1 MNPLI
6 FREYDIRGMV
16 GKDLTPDVV
25 REIGRGYG
33 TMMRNL
39 GKRHITV
46 GRDNRLSSKDFR
58 DALVDGILSTGI
70 DVTDLGL
77 IPTPLLYFSLFHLPV
92 DGGVQITGSH
102 NPPEFNGFKLGV
114 GKTTIHGKE
123 IQHVREIIESGK
135 LSQGKGT
142 LKEYDIITPYLE
154 MVKSKIKLNK
164 KLKVVLDGGNG
175 TSGLIAPKL
184 LRDLGCEVTELY
196 CNLDGNF
203 PNHFPDPT
211 VVKNLTDLI
220 KKVKNEK
227 ADVGIG
233 YDGDADRIG
242 VVDNDGNI
250 IWGDQLMIIFARDIL
265 KRKKGAKVVF
275 EVKCSQNLGNDI
287 KKHGGIPIMWAAG
300 HSLIKDKML
309 KENAEFG
316 GEMSGHIF
324 FKDGYFGFDD
334 AIYASLR
341 LLLILSNTNQKI
353 TEMLA
358 DVPKTFT
365 TPEIRVDCPDEEKF
379 EIVKKITSDFK
390 KEYEVIDIDGARV
403 IFNEGWGLIRASNT
417 QPVLVVRFEAETE
430 EKLEDFK
437 KILYQR
443 LNKFPALKDLK
454 PF

>member
-16 GKDLTPDVV
+16 GKDLTHDVV

-39 GKRHITV
+39 GKKHITV

-58 DALVDGILSTGI
+58 DAIVEGILSTGI
-70 DVTDLGL
+70 DVTDCGL

-102 NPPEFNGFKLGV
+102 NPPEFNGFKLCV

-220 KKVKNEK
+220 KKVKDEK

-242 VVDNDGNI
+242 VVDNEGNI

-379 EIVKKITSDFK
+379 EIVKKITADFK
-390 KEYEVIDIDGARV
+390 KEYDVIDIDGARV
-403 IFNEGWGLIRASNT
+403 IFNGGWGLIRASNT

-443 LNKFPALKDLK
+443 LNKFPALKSLK

>member
-39 GKRHITV
+39 GKRHVTV

-58 DALVDGILSTGI
+58 DAIVDGILSTGI
-70 DVTDLGL
+70 DVTDCGL

-102 NPPEFNGFKLGV
+102 NPPEFNGFKLCV

-220 KKVKNEK
+220 KKVKDEK

-353 TEMLA
+353 TEMLS

-379 EIVKKITSDFK
+379 EIVKKITADFK
-390 KEYEVIDIDGARV
+390 KEYDVIDIDGARV
-403 IFNEGWGLIRASNT
+403 IFNGGWGLIRASNT

-443 LNKFPALKDLK
+443 LNKFPALKSLK

>member
-16 GKDLTPDVV
+16 GKDLTQDVV

-58 DALVDGILSTGI
+58 DAIVEGILSTGI
-70 DVTDLGL
+70 DVTDCGL

-164 KLKVVLDGGNG
+164 KLKVVIDGGNG

-220 KKVKNEK
+220 KKVKSEK

-379 EIVKKITSDFK
+379 DVVKKITADFK
-390 KEYEVIDIDGARV
+390 KEYDVIDIDGARV
-403 IFNEGWGLIRASNT
+403 IFDGGWGLIRASNT

-430 EKLEDFK
+430 EKLEDYKNIVYK
-437 KILYQR
+437 KL
-443 LNKFPALKDLK
+443 KEFPALKDLK

>member
-1 MNPLI
+1 
-6 FREYDIRGMV
+6 
-16 GKDLTPDVV
+16 
-25 REIGRGYG
+25 
-33 TMMRNL
+33 
-39 GKRHITV
+39 
-46 GRDNRLSSKDFR
+46 
-58 DALVDGILSTGI
+58 
-70 DVTDLGL
+70 
-77 IPTPLLYFSLFHLPV
+77 
-92 DGGVQITGSH
+92 
-102 NPPEFNGFKLGV
+102 
-114 GKTTIHGKE
+114 
-123 IQHVREIIESGK
+123 
-135 LSQGKGT
+135 
-142 LKEYDIITPYLE
+142 
-154 MVKSKIKLNK
+154 
-164 KLKVVLDGGNG
+164 
-175 TSGLIAPKL
+175 
-184 LRDLGCEVTELY
+184 
-196 CNLDGNF
+196 
-203 PNHFPDPT
+203 
-211 VVKNLTDLI
+211 
-220 KKVKNEK
+220 
-227 ADVGIG
+227 
-233 YDGDADRIG
+233 
-242 VVDNDGNI
+242 
-250 IWGDQLMIIFARDIL
+250 MIIFARDIL

-379 EIVKKITSDFK
+379 EIVKKITADFK
-390 KEYEVIDIDGARV
+390 KEYDVIDIDGARV
-403 IFNEGWGLIRASNT
+403 IFNGGWGLIRASNT

-443 LNKFPALKDLK
+443 LNKFPALKSLK

>member
-25 REIGRGYG
+25 MEIGRGYG

-39 GKRHITV
+39 GKRHVTV

-58 DALVDGILSTGI
+58 DAIVEGILSTGI
-70 DVTDLGL
+70 DVTDCGL

-164 KLKVVLDGGNG
+164 KLKVVIDGGNG

-220 KKVKNEK
+220 KKVKDEK

-390 KEYEVIDIDGARV
+390 KEYDVIDIDGARV
-403 IFNEGWGLIRASNT
+403 IFDGGWGLIRASNT

-430 EKLEDFK
+430 KKLEDFK

-443 LNKFPALKDLK
+443 LNKFPALKNLK

>member
-6 FREYDIRGMV
+6 FREYDIRGTV
-16 GKDLTPDVV
+16 GKDLTHDVV
-25 REIGRGYG
+25 RDIGRGYG

-39 GKRHITV
+39 GKRHVTV

-58 DALVDGILSTGI
+58 DAIVEGILSTGI
-70 DVTDLGL
+70 DVTDCGL

-92 DGGVQITGSH
+92 DGAVQITGSH
-102 NPPEFNGFKLGV
+102 NPPEFNGFKLCV

-123 IQHVREIIESGK
+123 IQHIREIIESGK
-135 LSQGKGT
+135 LSTGKGN
-142 LKEYDIITPYLE
+142 LKEYEIITPYLE
-154 MVKSKIKLNK
+154 MVKSKIKLDK

-184 LRDLGCEVTELY
+184 LRDLGCEVSELY

-220 KKVKNEK
+220 KKVRDEK

-242 VVDNDGNI
+242 VVDNEGNI

-265 KRKKGAKVVF
+265 KRKPGAKIVF

-334 AIYASLR
+334 AIFASLR
-341 LLLILSNTNQKI
+341 LLLILSGTNRKI
-353 TEMLA
+353 TDMLS
-358 DVPKTFT
+358 DVPKTVS

-379 EIVKKITSDFK
+379 EIVKKITAGFK
-390 KEYEVIDIDGARV
+390 KEYEVIAIDGARV
-403 IFNEGWGLIRASNT
+403 IFDSGWGLIRASNT
-417 QPVLVVRFEAETE
+417 QPVLVVRFEADTK
-430 EKLEDFK
+430 EKLEDYKNIIYK
-437 KILYQR
+437 KL
-443 LNKFPALKDLK
+443 KEFPALKDLK
-454 PF
+454 RF

>member
-16 GKDLTPDVV
+16 GKDLTQDVV

-39 GKRHITV
+39 GKKHVTV

-58 DALVDGILSTGI
+58 DAIVEGILSTGI
-70 DVTDLGL
+70 DVTDCGL

-123 IQHVREIIESGK
+123 IQHIREIIESGK
-135 LSQGKGT
+135 LSQGKGA

-164 KLKVVLDGGNG
+164 KLKVVIDGGNG

-220 KKVKNEK
+220 KKVKSEK

-233 YDGDADRIG
+233 YDGDSDRVG

-341 LLLILSNTNQKI
+341 LLSILSNTNQKI

-365 TPEIRVDCPDEEKF
+365 TPELRVDCPDEEKF
-379 EIVKKITSDFK
+379 DVVKKITSDFK

-403 IFNEGWGLIRASNT
+403 IFNGGWGLIRASNT

-430 EKLEDFK
+430 EKLNDYKNIVYKKLIEFK
-437 KILYQR
+437 
-443 LNKFPALKDLK
+443 PLKGLK

>member
-16 GKDLTPDVV
+16 GKDLTHDVV

-39 GKRHITV
+39 GKKHITV

-58 DALVDGILSTGI
+58 DAIVEGILSTGI
-70 DVTDLGL
+70 NVTDCGL

-102 NPPEFNGFKLGV
+102 NPPEFNGFKLCV

-135 LSQGKGT
+135 LSQGKGI

-220 KKVKNEK
+220 KKVKDEK

-242 VVDNDGNI
+242 VVDNEGNI

-379 EIVKKITSDFK
+379 EIVKKITADFK
-390 KEYEVIDIDGARV
+390 KEYDVIDIDGARV
-403 IFNEGWGLIRASNT
+403 IFNGGWGLIRASNT

-430 EKLEDFK
+430 EKLEDYKNIVYKRLKNFK
-437 KILYQR
+437 
-443 LNKFPALKDLK
+443 PLKDLK

>member
-39 GKRHITV
+39 GKRHVTV

-58 DALVDGILSTGI
+58 DAIVNGILSTGI
-70 DVTDLGL
+70 DVTDCGL

-220 KKVKNEK
+220 KKVKSEK

-353 TEMLA
+353 TEMLS

-379 EIVKKITSDFK
+379 EIVKNITADFK
-390 KEYEVIDIDGARV
+390 KEYDVIDIDGARV
-403 IFNEGWGLIRASNT
+403 IFNGGWGLIRASNT

-443 LNKFPALKDLK
+443 LNKFPALKSLK

>member
-1 MNPLI
+1 
-6 FREYDIRGMV
+6 
-16 GKDLTPDVV
+16 
-25 REIGRGYG
+25 
-33 TMMRNL
+33 
-39 GKRHITV
+39 
-46 GRDNRLSSKDFR
+46 
-58 DALVDGILSTGI
+58 
-70 DVTDLGL
+70 
-77 IPTPLLYFSLFHLPV
+77 
-92 DGGVQITGSH
+92 
-102 NPPEFNGFKLGV
+102 
-114 GKTTIHGKE
+114 
-123 IQHVREIIESGK
+123 
-135 LSQGKGT
+135 
-142 LKEYDIITPYLE
+142 

-164 KLKVVLDGGNG
+164 KLKVVIDGGNG

-220 KKVKNEK
+220 KKVKDEK

-379 EIVKKITSDFK
+379 EIVKKITADFK
-390 KEYEVIDIDGARV
+390 KEYDVIDIDGARV
-403 IFNEGWGLIRASNT
+403 IFNGGWGLIRASNT

-443 LNKFPALKDLK
+443 LNKFPALKSLK

>member
-16 GKDLTPDVV
+16 GKDLTHDVV

-39 GKRHITV
+39 GKKHITV

-58 DALVDGILSTGI
+58 DAIVEGILSTGI
-70 DVTDLGL
+70 DVTDCGL

-102 NPPEFNGFKLGV
+102 NPPEFNGFKLCV

-135 LSQGKGT
+135 LSQGKGI

-220 KKVKNEK
+220 KKVKDEK

-242 VVDNDGNI
+242 VVDNEGNI

-379 EIVKKITSDFK
+379 EIVKKITADFK
-390 KEYEVIDIDGARV
+390 KEYDVIDIDGARV
-403 IFNEGWGLIRASNT
+403 IFNGGWGLIRASNT

-443 LNKFPALKDLK
+443 LNKFPALKSLK

>member
-39 GKRHITV
+39 GKRHVTV

-58 DALVDGILSTGI
+58 DAIVDGILSTGI
-70 DVTDLGL
+70 DVTDCGL

-164 KLKVVLDGGNG
+164 KLKVVIDGGNG

-220 KKVKNEK
+220 KKVKDEK

-379 EIVKKITSDFK
+379 DVVKKITADFK
-390 KEYEVIDIDGARV
+390 KEYDVIDIDGARV
-403 IFNEGWGLIRASNT
+403 IFNGGWGLIRASNT

-430 EKLEDFK
+430 EKLEDYKNIVYKRLKNFK
-437 KILYQR
+437 
-443 LNKFPALKDLK
+443 PLKDLK

>member
-39 GKRHITV
+39 GKRHVTV

-58 DALVDGILSTGI
+58 DAIVDGILSTGI
-70 DVTDLGL
+70 DVTDCGL

-164 KLKVVLDGGNG
+164 KLKVVIDGGNG

-220 KKVKNEK
+220 KKVKDEK

-233 YDGDADRIG
+233 YDGDSDRIG

-341 LLLILSNTNQKI
+341 LLSILSNTNQKI
-353 TEMLA
+353 TDMLS

-379 EIVKKITSDFK
+379 DVVKKITADFK
-390 KEYEVIDIDGARV
+390 KEYNVIDIDGARV
-403 IFNEGWGLIRASNT
+403 IFDGGWGLIRASNT

-430 EKLEDFK
+430 EKLEDYKNIVYK
-437 KILYQR
+437 KL
-443 LNKFPALKDLK
+443 KEFPALKDLK

>member
-16 GKDLTPDVV
+16 GKDLTHDVV

-39 GKRHITV
+39 GKKHITV

-58 DALVDGILSTGI
+58 DAIVEGILSTGI
-70 DVTDLGL
+70 DVTDCGL

-102 NPPEFNGFKLGV
+102 NPPEFNGFKLCV

-220 KKVKNEK
+220 KKVKSEK

-353 TEMLA
+353 TEMLS

-379 EIVKKITSDFK
+379 EIVKKITADFK
-390 KEYEVIDIDGARV
+390 KEYDVIDIDGARV
-403 IFNEGWGLIRASNT
+403 IFNGGWGLIRASNT

-443 LNKFPALKDLK
+443 LNKFPALKSLK

>member
-16 GKDLTPDVV
+16 GKDLTHDVV
-25 REIGRGYG
+25 REISRGYG

-39 GKRHITV
+39 GKKHITV

-58 DALVDGILSTGI
+58 DAIVEGILSTGI
-70 DVTDLGL
+70 DVTDCGL

-102 NPPEFNGFKLGV
+102 NPPEFNGFKLCV

-135 LSQGKGT
+135 LSQGKGI

-220 KKVKNEK
+220 KKVKDEK

-242 VVDNDGNI
+242 VVDNEGNI

-379 EIVKKITSDFK
+379 EIVKKITADFK
-390 KEYEVIDIDGARV
+390 KEYDVIDIDGARV
-403 IFNEGWGLIRASNT
+403 IFNGGWGLIRASNT

-443 LNKFPALKDLK
+443 LNKFPALKSLK

>member
-39 GKRHITV
+39 GKRHVTV

-58 DALVDGILSTGI
+58 DAIVDGILSTGI
-70 DVTDLGL
+70 DVTDCGL

-102 NPPEFNGFKLGV
+102 NPPEFNGFKLCV

-164 KLKVVLDGGNG
+164 KLKVVIDGGNG

-220 KKVKNEK
+220 KKVKSEK

-353 TEMLA
+353 TEMLS

-379 EIVKKITSDFK
+379 EIVKNITADFK
-390 KEYEVIDIDGARV
+390 KEYDVIDIDGARV
-403 IFNEGWGLIRASNT
+403 IFNGGWGLIRASNT

-443 LNKFPALKDLK
+443 LNKFPALKSLK

>member
-1 MNPLI
+1 
-6 FREYDIRGMV
+6 
-16 GKDLTPDVV
+16 
-25 REIGRGYG
+25 
-33 TMMRNL
+33 
-39 GKRHITV
+39 
-46 GRDNRLSSKDFR
+46 
-58 DALVDGILSTGI
+58 
-70 DVTDLGL
+70 
-77 IPTPLLYFSLFHLPV
+77 
-92 DGGVQITGSH
+92 
-102 NPPEFNGFKLGV
+102 
-114 GKTTIHGKE
+114 
-123 IQHVREIIESGK
+123 
-135 LSQGKGT
+135 
-142 LKEYDIITPYLE
+142 
-154 MVKSKIKLNK
+154 
-164 KLKVVLDGGNG
+164 
-175 TSGLIAPKL
+175 
-184 LRDLGCEVTELY
+184 
-196 CNLDGNF
+196 
-203 PNHFPDPT
+203 
-211 VVKNLTDLI
+211 
-220 KKVKNEK
+220 
-227 ADVGIG
+227 
-233 YDGDADRIG
+233 
-242 VVDNDGNI
+242 
-250 IWGDQLMIIFARDIL
+250 MIIFARDIL

-353 TEMLA
+353 TEMLS

-379 EIVKKITSDFK
+379 EIVKNITADFK
-390 KEYEVIDIDGARV
+390 KEYDVIDIDGARV
-403 IFNEGWGLIRASNT
+403 IFNGGWGLIRASNT

-443 LNKFPALKDLK
+443 LNKFPALKSLK

>member
-39 GKRHITV
+39 GKRHVTV

-58 DALVDGILSTGI
+58 DAIVEGILSTGI
-70 DVTDLGL
+70 DVTDCGL

-164 KLKVVLDGGNG
+164 KLKVVIDGGNG

-220 KKVKNEK
+220 KKVKDEK

-390 KEYEVIDIDGARV
+390 KEYDVIDIDGARV
-403 IFNEGWGLIRASNT
+403 IFNGGWGLIRASNT

-430 EKLEDFK
+430 KKLEDFK

-443 LNKFPALKDLK
+443 LNKFPALKNLK

>member
-39 GKRHITV
+39 GKRHVTV

-58 DALVDGILSTGI
+58 DAIVDGILSTGI
-70 DVTDLGL
+70 DVTDCGL

-102 NPPEFNGFKLGV
+102 NPPEFNGFKLCV

-220 KKVKNEK
+220 KKVKDEK

-379 EIVKKITSDFK
+379 EIVKKITADFK
-390 KEYEVIDIDGARV
+390 KEYDVIDIDGARV
-403 IFNEGWGLIRASNT
+403 IFNGGWGLIRASNT

-443 LNKFPALKDLK
+443 LNKFPALKSLK

>member
-16 GKDLTPDVV
+16 GKDLTHDVV

-39 GKRHITV
+39 GKKHITV

-58 DALVDGILSTGI
+58 DAIVEGILSTGI
-70 DVTDLGL
+70 DVTDCGL

-102 NPPEFNGFKLGV
+102 NPPEFNGFKLCV

-135 LSQGKGT
+135 LSQGKGI

-164 KLKVVLDGGNG
+164 KLKVVIDGGNG

-220 KKVKNEK
+220 KKVKDEK

-242 VVDNDGNI
+242 VVDNEGNI

-379 EIVKKITSDFK
+379 EIVKKITADFK
-390 KEYEVIDIDGARV
+390 KEYDVIDIDGARV
-403 IFNEGWGLIRASNT
+403 IFDGGWGLIRASNT

-430 EKLEDFK
+430 KKLEDFK

-443 LNKFPALKDLK
+443 LNKFPALKSLK

>member
-58 DALVDGILSTGI
+58 DAIVDGILSTGI
-70 DVTDLGL
+70 DVTDCGL

-102 NPPEFNGFKLGV
+102 NPPEFNGFKLSV

-135 LSQGKGT
+135 LSQGKGV

-164 KLKVVLDGGNG
+164 KLKVVIDGGNG

-220 KKVKNEK
+220 KKVKDEK

-353 TEMLA
+353 TDMLS

-379 EIVKKITSDFK
+379 EIVKKITADFK
-390 KEYEVIDIDGARV
+390 KEYDVIDIDGARV
-403 IFNEGWGLIRASNT
+403 IFDGGWGLIRASNT

-430 EKLEDFK
+430 EKLNNFK
-437 KILYQR
+437 NIIYQR
-443 LNKFPALKDLK
+443 LKKIPALKDLK

>member
-39 GKRHITV
+39 GKRHVTV
-46 GRDNRLSSKDFR
+46 GRDNRLSSKGFR
-58 DALVDGILSTGI
+58 DAIVDGILSTGI
-70 DVTDLGL
+70 DVTDCGL

-164 KLKVVLDGGNG
+164 KLKVVIDGGNG

-220 KKVKNEK
+220 KKVKDEK

-233 YDGDADRIG
+233 YDGDSDRIG

-341 LLLILSNTNQKI
+341 LLSILSNTNQKI
-353 TEMLA
+353 TDMLS

-379 EIVKKITSDFK
+379 DVVKKITADFK
-390 KEYEVIDIDGARV
+390 KEYNVIDIDGARV
-403 IFNEGWGLIRASNT
+403 IFDGGWGLIRASNT

-430 EKLEDFK
+430 EKLEDYKNIVYK
-437 KILYQR
+437 KL
-443 LNKFPALKDLK
+443 KEFPALKDLK

>member
-1 MNPLI
+1 ML
-6 FREYDIRGMV
+6 FR
-16 GKDLTPDVV
+16 
-25 REIGRGYG
+25 
-33 TMMRNL
+33 
-39 GKRHITV
+39 
-46 GRDNRLSSKDFR
+46 S
-58 DALVDGILSTGI
+58 
-70 DVTDLGL
+70 
-77 IPTPLLYFSLFHLPV
+77 
-92 DGGVQITGSH
+92 
-102 NPPEFNGFKLGV
+102 
-114 GKTTIHGKE
+114 
-123 IQHVREIIESGK
+123 
-135 LSQGKGT
+135 
-142 LKEYDIITPYLE
+142 
-154 MVKSKIKLNK
+154 
-164 KLKVVLDGGNG
+164 
-175 TSGLIAPKL
+175 
-184 LRDLGCEVTELY
+184 
-196 CNLDGNF
+196 
-203 PNHFPDPT
+203 T

-220 KKVKNEK
+220 KKVKDEK

-242 VVDNDGNI
+242 VVDNEGNI

-379 EIVKKITSDFK
+379 EIVKKITADFK
-390 KEYEVIDIDGARV
+390 KEYDVIDIDGARV
-403 IFNEGWGLIRASNT
+403 IFNGGWGLIRASNT

-430 EKLEDFK
+430 EKLNNFK
-437 KILYQR
+437 NIIYQR
-443 LNKFPALKDLK
+443 LKKIPALKDLK